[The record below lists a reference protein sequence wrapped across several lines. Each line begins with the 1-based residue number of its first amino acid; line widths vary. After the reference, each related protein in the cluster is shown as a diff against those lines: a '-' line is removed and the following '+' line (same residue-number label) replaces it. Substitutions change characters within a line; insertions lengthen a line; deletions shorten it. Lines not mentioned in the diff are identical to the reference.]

1 MIQSL
6 YKRFLQDKPIAAAL
20 TIVMCPTAIL
30 LQLTHASAALRFIAA
45 CAAIVPLSSFLGN
58 ATEKLADRLGHGIG
72 GLLNATFG
80 NAAELIV
87 SLAALFKGLDDVVKA
102 SLTGSILGNLLL
114 VLGASFLAGGIKY
127 PLQHFQRTPARVAGT
142 MMALAAIGLIV
153 PAIFHFLVGE
163 NSARLEHRLSAM
175 VAGLLIITYILGL
188 IFSLLTHRTQFFV
201 KSADPVT
208 KQSLHNQTE
217 AKTPAGVKKP
227 LFTLIAATVGIAIM
241 SEILVG
247 AIEEAGKSLGLTSL
261 FMGVVVVAIVGNA
274 AEHATAVFMAR
285 KNQMDLAVGIAL
297 GSATQIALFVAP
309 VLVFA
314 SYLRPHP
321 MDLLFSTFEVAS
333 VILSVLVAR
342 MVAEDGE
349 STWLE
354 GAMLLMLY
362 AILAIAFFELPGVVH

>member
-6 YKRFLQDKPIAAAL
+6 LKRLLEDKPIAGVL
-20 TIVMCPTAIL
+20 TIIMCPLAIF
-30 LQLTHASAALRFIAA
+30 LQMIHASAALRFVAA
-45 CAAIVPLSSFLGN
+45 CAAIIPLSSFLGD

-114 VLGASFLAGGIKY
+114 VLGASCLAGGIKY
-127 PLQHFQRTPARVAGT
+127 PVQNFQRTPARVAGT

-153 PAIFHFLVGE
+153 PAIFHSLVGE
-163 NSARLEHRLSAM
+163 NSPRLEHRLSAM

-201 KSADPVT
+201 KSADPST

-217 AKTPAGVKKP
+217 DKKPAGVKRP
-227 LFTLIAATVGIAIM
+227 IFILIAATVGIAIM

-247 AIEEAGKSLGLTSL
+247 AIGEAGKSLGLTSL

-362 AILAIAFFELPGVVH
+362 AILAIAFFELPG